1 MAELQR
7 GASGSRFTGGVQS
20 FNVSLKGFK
29 MGMGILHQVPLDIQE
44 YFNKDTARLAEKI
57 LKYALE
63 NLMSK
68 VYDPAGVDPHTGG
81 YHQKKGYWVTGNL
94 YRSGR
99 WGVVSASEANNATSA
114 ESLEQV

>member
-7 GASGSRFTGGVQS
+7 GASGSRFTGGVQT
-20 FNVSLKGFK
+20 FNVKLAGFK
-29 MGMGILHQVPLDIQE
+29 TGMSILHQVPIDIKA
-44 YFNKDTARLAEKI
+44 YFNRDTARLAQRI

-99 WGVVSASEANNATSA
+99 WGVVSASEANAATAYEA
-114 ESLEQV
+114 ESEA